1 MIPQAI
7 IDKIF
12 DVAPIEEV
20 VGEYVTLKRAG
31 ANYKGLCPFHDDKS
45 PSMSVS
51 PSKGIFKCFSCGQ
64 GGNIFQFIMEH
75 EGLSYPLAIKH
86 LADRY
91 NIPIEEDDIDVDEL
105 KAEAKLKEGVY
116 ACLEFA
122 KNYFYSRLN
131 QGEQGKLIFR
141 PYLLERGIGQQ
152 TIDKFQIGLSGLSK
166 TELLDHAVENGYTVQ
181 QLYDAGL
188 AKLIDEDA
196 GVIASNLRD
205 TFIERIVFPIY
216 NVSGKVLG
224 FGGRIIKKDTKA
236 PKYLNSPE
244 TIVYKKRKELYGLHI
259 GKNEIRITDQAF
271 LVEGYMDV
279 VSLNQSGVEN
289 VVAASGTAFTPEQAR
304 LLKRFSHNVTLLFD
318 GDTAGVNATLKH
330 IGTLLSAGL
339 NVKVALFPDGE
350 DPDSFIQ
357 DKGTSA
363 FKSYVTDNAKNFVEL
378 VAEIKLGNDRGDPI
392 KKAEAAREIAKNIAA
407 ISDPLARAT
416 YVGLTTELLQI
427 PEQILINEVNKAKQE
442 ATKIKERELRVQQ
455 RQDAAEN
462 SIDGRPEDFSYVPD
476 YSEFQSPEVI
486 EKSKK
491 NHQEEEL
498 LKTLILFADREFD
511 EEKNVADFIFDE
523 LEEDEIWPVS
533 EELESVFRD
542 AYEHYQEH
550 KVLNELYFI
559 RNVKTSKLAAE
570 ILSARHS
577 LSPGWEKNY
586 EKFVKTDD
594 DNYKRQV
601 VSNLN
606 YLKLN
611 HIELLMNENQENL
624 KEAQTEEDIEMYQ
637 HIHANLQEIRMKIT
651 NKLGT
656 VILK

>member
-244 TIVYKKRKELYGLHI
+244 TIVYEKRKELYGLHI

-427 PEQILINEVNKAKQE
+427 PEQVLINEVNKAKQE

-462 SIDGRPEDFSYVPD
+462 SIDGRPENFSYVPD